1 MKLNHINLPV
11 DDVSATRLFFEHF
24 FDFECIDVKG
34 DNALAVLKGE
44 DDFILVL
51 MSKAFNKNSDI
62 SYPDAFHIG
71 FLVKSEDQVDAAYQR
86 LITGSA
92 IPENPPGRL
101 RGQYGFYFKGPGKL
115 LIEVTSY

>member
-11 DDVSATRLFFEHF
+11 DDVGITSQFFERF
-24 FDFECIDVKG
+24 FDFECLEVKG

-44 DDFILVL
+44 GDFILVL

-62 SYPDAFHIG
+62 IYPDAFHIG

-86 LITGSA
+86 LIAGNT

-101 RGQYGFYFKGPGKL
+101 RGQYGFYFKGPGNL